1 MEATLGTEP
10 LSAGS
15 HPPDRRP
22 GPQERAPSTLL
33 LLTGRAEA
41 AALAPSLA
49 RHNPAC
55 RIVPVADLGGIDSV
69 LDEGDGTRARL
80 VAFCTAVVVPP
91 RILARIGCG
100 AYNFHPGPPTYPGR
114 FPSCWGSYE
123 DARRFGATLHA
134 MAARVDEG
142 PIIAVE
148 WFAVEPPVGQAAL
161 SDCAFAAAVDL
172 FRRFAARLA
181 TAARLPADPAIA
193 WSGVKRRLADYE
205 AMCRVPPDIDA
216 TEFARRRRAF
226 ADLPGVRLSV
236 ELHGASFTRQAP
248 ERQGG
253 S

>member
-161 SDCAFAAAVDL
+161 SDSAASPPGL
-172 FRRFAARLA
+172 PRRPGCRPIPRSPGAASSGGLPITRPCVA
-181 TAARLPADPAIA
+181 CRPTSTRRNSQGGVVRLPI
-193 WSGVKRRLADYE
+193 
-205 AMCRVPPDIDA
+205 CR
-216 TEFARRRRAF
+216 
-226 ADLPGVRLSV
+226 GC
-236 ELHGASFTRQAP
+236 G
-248 ERQGG
+248 
-253 S
+253 